1 MFIDK
6 YKCYL
11 FCFNSGKTYLKI
23 KHNIICESLL
33 KKKLEIFGANSHKMR
48 IILRIENKALFCPE
62 PRDYVNDFEHA
73 MSFVV
78 YVCRCVCVYVCGFR
92 KYND

>member
-1 MFIDK
+1 MRK
-6 YKCYL
+6 MYL
-11 FCFNSGKTYLKI
+11 
-23 KHNIICESLL
+23 NIEHYITCDTLL
-33 KKKLEIFGANSHKMR
+33 KKKIEIFGANSHKMR